1 MECSALSTRLSLAVG
16 HARLSIT
23 LPTFFSI
30 QPTPFGPFHLFN
42 MGKFDE
48 MQEASVNTVIALD
61 EENPN
66 VKISELCRRYLV
78 PYRITLAR
86 LHG

>member
-1 MECSALSTRLSLAVG
+1 
-16 HARLSIT
+16 
-23 LPTFFSI
+23 
-30 QPTPFGPFHLFN
+30 